1 MTNKTIN
8 LTPGETLSLN
18 GNQLHGD
25 TVTLTDNNVDDLLT
39 ETVNVSGTVALSDMH
54 INTGS
59 LHFVGGTLNFSG
71 TSWLSGNAFRGVA
84 AVFDSNLTGNGTLDL
99 DGGNHDGSNTEIN
112 GSVGGGLT
120 LDINPG
126 GYAPT
131 VSLQIDKPSQF
142 HATLALPTAAQ
153 PGGFEYIVYGPA
165 REQRRPQQRHVADV
179 QRQPAGRPRPG
190 DRRPGLA
197 DGADHGWRHALV
209 RWRLCLSARR
219 PWDHHPAAYRAT
231 LHPRLTPLWT
241 GQTLAYPTVQKPE
254 PPQNE
259 PLKEIGGQV
268 QPPPRSAR
276 PSRQTQVPHG
286 RTVSEDTIPEYV
298 PAIAKPGT

>member
-99 DGGNHDGSNTEIN
+99 DGGNHDGSNTVVD
-112 GSVGGGLT
+112 GSVGAGLT
-120 LDINPG
+120 FAVNPG
-126 GYAPT
+126 DNPST
-131 VSLQIDKPSQF
+131 VSLQIDDPSAF
-142 HATLALPTAAQ
+142 RGLIALQ
-153 PGGFEYIVYGPA
+153 GGFEYIAFMGLHA
-165 REQRRPQQRHVADV
+165 TSADISNDML
-179 QRQPAGRPRPG
+179 QMFNGNR
-190 DRRPGLA
+190 
-197 DGADHGWRHALV
+197 LV
-209 RWRLCLSARR
+209 DSVRV
-219 PWDHHPAAYRAT
+219 T
-231 LHPRLTPLWT
+231 
-241 GQTLAYPTVQKPE
+241 
-254 PPQNE
+254 
-259 PLKEIGGQV
+259 GGQDLQMEQTTAGV
-268 QPPPRSAR
+268 MLSSGGVDTAQP
-276 PSRQTQVPHG
+276 G
-286 RTVSEDTIPEYV
+286 G
-298 PAIAKPGT
+298 PGTAIPLHISSVV

>member
-142 HATLALPTAAQ
+142 HATLALPT
-153 PGGFEYIVYGPA
+153 
-165 REQRRPQQRHVADV
+165 RDQRRPQQRHVADV
-179 QRQPAGRPRPG
+179 QRQPAGRQRPG
-190 DRRPGLA
+190 DRRPRPA
-197 DGADHGWRHALV
+197 DGADHGWRDALV

-219 PWDHHPAAYRAT
+219 PGDHHPPAHLAT
-231 LHPRLTPLWT
+231 
-241 GQTLAYPTVQKPE
+241 GCV
-254 PPQNE
+254 
-259 PLKEIGGQV
+259 
-268 QPPPRSAR
+268 RSR
-276 PSRQTQVPHG
+276 FSRG
-286 RTVSEDTIPEYV
+286 
-298 PAIAKPGT
+298 

>member
-153 PGGFEYIVYGPA
+153 PGGFEYIAFMGLHA
-165 REQRRPQQRHVADV
+165 NSADLSNDMLQMFNGNRLV
-179 QRQPAGRPRPG
+179 
-190 DRRPGLA
+190 DR
-197 DGADHGWRHALV
+197 V
-209 RWRLCLSARR
+209 RV
-219 PWDHHPAAYRAT
+219 T
-231 LHPRLTPLWT
+231 
-241 GQTLAYPTVQKPE
+241 
-254 PPQNE
+254 
-259 PLKEIGGQV
+259 GGQGLQMEQTTAGV
-268 QPPPRSAR
+268 MLSSGGVHAYQP
-276 PSRQTQVPHG
+276 G
-286 RTVSEDTIPEYV
+286 G
-298 PAIAKPGT
+298 PGTIIPLHIAQPVV